1 MKFRLFLLWAVS
13 LTAVTAAACGPFAP
27 IIPTP
32 EFFATDR
39 YNRKSMAD
47 YEEEEN
53 LRLWRSMT
61 DEQIPLGDI
70 REAVYK
76 HSRDEFNDFTG
87 TAHRAN
93 DNRFYIYLNNTGD
106 YETIRFLDTAKQLE
120 ERWSRNRSPW
130 YYPRHRD
137 ESSGP
142 GDFDDIIEQCRN
154 ARSERLGDR
163 YALQVTRA
171 LFASRRYGACIGY
184 ADSAFRNIAD
194 NNLMKRM
201 ARRYMAGSW
210 CRLGDTATA
219 DSIFALTGD
228 IWSITGSDPVEYI
241 TANNPGAP
249 QLMEYIRHRANDT
262 TFMLRLVPVARRLL
276 TDRRVTDRGDWN
288 FMLAYVTN
296 TYCHDA
302 AGARTLIYKALQ
314 QRFSNSE
321 LHDKARIY
329 KMKLDAMTGHR
340 EELLADLKWVDG
352 KRDIDYELIRGM
364 LNVIYAH
371 WIPRLWHNKDY
382 SLAILLGGFADYYD
396 NHSDYYDY
404 WSVSD
409 YGCLTFQLMN
419 SLSSAQLVAVC
430 NQMKSHGP
438 MNDFLRRKARTDRDY
453 YNELIGTL
461 ALREGNYERAR
472 TYLSLVSERYIRRMN
487 IIWYL
492 RRDPFGDKCRVRGN
506 PKLDFA
512 NRMAEYRHTMTTG
525 RSGDERGLARLMYA
539 IGRRN
544 SFDHCWALTQ
554 YWDGWVGI
562 FEPGLDYYYDDN
574 FIEENYEFLYDY
586 DRSTDF
592 EPVRD
597 SYEKEVAASLAMLQ
611 TDEARAEA
619 HYILGNLKTV
629 VKLFPDTER
638 ARFVRTS
645 CDRWQSWL

>member
-1 MKFRLFLLWAVS
+1 LFILSAVS
-13 LTAVTAAACGPFAP
+13 MTAVTAGACGPVAP
-27 IIPTP
+27 IIQTP
-32 EFFATDR
+32 EFLANDK

-53 LRLWRSMT
+53 LRLWRSLT
-61 DEQIPLGDI
+61 DEQIPLSDI
-70 REAVYK
+70 RTAVYE
-76 HSRDEFNDFTG
+76 HSRDIFNGFTG
-87 TAHRAN
+87 TDHRFT

-106 YETIRFLDTAKQLE
+106 YEALQFLDTAKQLE
-120 ERWSRNRSPW
+120 ERWSRHHSPW
-130 YYPRHRD
+130 YYPRHR
-137 ESSGP
+137 
-142 GDFDDIIEQCRN
+142 GDDSPEQGEFDDIIEYCRN
-154 ARSERLGDR
+154 ARSKRLGDR

-171 LFASRRYGACIGY
+171 LFASRRFDACIEY
-184 ADSAFRNIAD
+184 ADSAFRNVAD

-201 ARRYMAGSW
+201 ARRYMAGCW

-219 DSIFALTGD
+219 DSIFAMAGD
-228 IWSITGSDPVEYI
+228 IWSITGSDPVEYMA
-241 TANNPGAP
+241 TNNPGAP
-249 QLMEYIRHRANDT
+249 QLMEYIRSRAADT
-262 TFMLRLVPVARRLL
+262 TLMLRLIPVARRLL
-276 TDRRVTDRGDWN
+276 TDRRVTNRGDWN

-314 QRFSNSE
+314 QRFSSSE

-340 EELLADLKWVDG
+340 EELLADLKWIDG
-352 KRDIDYELIRGM
+352 KKEIDYELIRGM

-382 SLAILLGGFADYYD
+382 SRAILLAGFADCYD
-396 NHSDYYDY
+396 NDSDYYDY

-430 NQMKSHGP
+430 NQMKSHGQ

-492 RRDPFGDKCRVRGN
+492 RRDPFGDKNITSGN

-512 NRMAEYRHTMTTG
+512 NRMAEYRQTMTTG

-539 IGRRN
+539 IGRQN
-544 SFDHCWALTQ
+544 SFGYCWALTQ
-554 YWDGWVGI
+554 YWDGWVGN
-562 FEPGLDYYYDDN
+562 FEPILDYYDYN
-574 FIEENYEFLYDY
+574 FAEENYEFLYDY

-592 EPVRD
+592 EPVYDR
-597 SYEKEVAASLAMLQ
+597 YEKEVAASLAMLQ

-619 HYILGNLKTV
+619 HYILGNLKTI